1 MASKLHETPRGIRFR
16 TVVLGMA
23 VIPLNAYWI
32 TQFELNRWSFP
43 TYLVPYYNAVFCLAI
58 LAAVNGVVGRFWHRV
73 WLRPFELLLIYLSAT
88 VISSLCSHN
97 MMEILVTV
105 MPHAHRY
112 ASPENDWATLILPH
126 LPKALVVSDAK
137 ALDGYYRGGSSLW
150 RWETLRVWLP
160 PMFAWFAFTMAL
172 VGVMAALTAILR
184 RQWTER
190 ERLSYPIIQLPLA
203 LIGETPR
210 FWRDRFLW
218 FGFALTGLATLW
230 NGFAVWIPSLPAIPL
245 KRLFDLQTFF
255 RERPFNAIG
264 WTPVTF
270 HPHLV
275 GLGFL
280 MPLDLLFSSWF
291 FYWVLKGEFIAGS
304 AFAWRALPRFPYEKE
319 QSLGAYLAVTAV
331 ALWLARGHLR
341 RYLEAAWRGKP
352 ESELDPVAARWI
364 LGGLVVGFLFLVG
377 FSRWAGM
384 EVGIAGG
391 FFVIYYL
398 LSVAMTRMRVEF
410 GFPIHDAHYPL
421 GPDHATLILYGTRR
435 LGPSNLS
442 VLALYHW
449 FNRTYASH
457 PMPNALEAFKVSE
470 RLGGGSRWNRLIL
483 TTFLVAAALSFFV
496 TFGVILGGFYRH
508 GSATGRF
515 TWWGSGGFGRETY
528 GWLERWL
535 THPTEPDLVG
545 VGFVGVGLGV
555 ATVLHGLRMRFLW
568 WPFHPLGYAVASS
581 WGIHVWSSFLLAWI
595 AKGLVL
601 KYFGIRGYRRGVT
614 FFLGV
619 VLGEYIVGSGWNWV
633 AIWGNVT
640 TYQFSVG

>member
-1 MASKLHETPRGIRFR
+1 MSSKPRNVPNRIRLR
-16 TVVLGMA
+16 ALVLGLL

-43 TYLVPYYNAVFCLAI
+43 TYLVPYYNAIFCLA
-58 LAAVNGVVGRFWHRV
+58 LLSGANVVVGRVVPQAR
-73 WLRPFELLLIYLSAT
+73 LRPSELLLIYLMAT

-97 MMEILVTV
+97 MMEILVTT

-112 ASPENDWATLILPH
+112 ASPENDWATLILPY
-126 LPKALVVSDAK
+126 LPQHLVVSDAN
-137 ALDGYYRGGSSLW
+137 ALEGYYEGGETLW
-150 RWETLRVWLP
+150 RWETLRAWLP
-160 PMFAWFAFTMAL
+160 PVLAWFVFTMAL
-172 VGVMAALTAILR
+172 VGVMLALTAFLR

-203 LIGETPR
+203 LVGESPQL
-210 FWRDRFLW
+210 WRERSLW
-218 FGFALTGLATLW
+218 LGLALTGTATLW
-230 NGFAVWIPSLPAIPL
+230 NGIAVWVPSLPPLPL
-245 KRLFDLQTFF
+245 KRLYDLQTFF
-255 RERPFNAIG
+255 HDRPWNAIG
-264 WTPVTF
+264 WTPVTI
-270 HPHLV
+270 HPHLI

-291 FYWVLKGEFIAGS
+291 FYWFLKWEFIARS
-304 AFAWRALPRFPYEKE
+304 AFGWRALPRFPYEKE

-331 ALWLARGHLR
+331 ALWMGRGHLR
-341 RYLEAAWRGKP
+341 RYFWAAWRGKH
-352 ESELDPVAARWI
+352 EAVSDPMAPRVA
-364 LGGLVVGFLFLVG
+364 LVGAAWGFLVLVG

-384 EVGIAGG
+384 GLGVAVG
-391 FFVIYYL
+391 FFVVYYF
-398 LSVAMTRMRVEF
+398 LSIAMTRMRAEF

-421 GPDHATLILYGTRR
+421 GPDHATLIAYGTRR

-457 PMPNALEAFKVSE
+457 PMPNALEAFKMSE
-470 RLGGGSRWNRLIL
+470 RLGGERSLNRTLSSA
-483 TTFLVAAALSFFV
+483 FLLATAVSVFV
-496 TFGVILGGFYRH
+496 TFAVILDGFYRQ

-528 GWLERWL
+528 GWLEGWL
-535 THPTEPDLVG
+535 TNPTEPDLFG
-545 VGFVGVGLGV
+545 VGFIGVGFAV
-555 ATVLHGLRMRFLW
+555 AFALHSLRARFLW

-581 WGIHVWSSFLLAWI
+581 WGIHVWSSFLIAWV

-601 KYFGIRGYRRGVT
+601 KYAGIKGYRRGVP
-614 FFLGV
+614 FVLGL
-619 VLGEYIVGSGWNWV
+619 VLGEYLVGSVWNWV
-633 AIWGNVT
+633 AILGNVP